1 MSLHWRAAAW
11 CSVVVFLPLV
21 AACHSSGPV
30 PDAAASNV
38 AAATKETE
46 DWRAQHE
53 KSYRENWATIA
64 GLHFLEAGSHRP
76 ARIGG
81 LSTNR
86 AIRARRRR
94 RTL

>member
-1 MSLHWRAAAW
+1 MNMPRVHYHQIDVSSLARRG
-11 CSVVVFLPLV
+11 VVFRRCLPANRCRLPL
-21 AACHSSGPV
+21 SGPA

-64 GLHFLEAGSHRP
+64 GLHFIEAG
-76 ARIGG
+76 
-81 LSTNR
+81 
-86 AIRARRRR
+86 
-94 RTL
+94 